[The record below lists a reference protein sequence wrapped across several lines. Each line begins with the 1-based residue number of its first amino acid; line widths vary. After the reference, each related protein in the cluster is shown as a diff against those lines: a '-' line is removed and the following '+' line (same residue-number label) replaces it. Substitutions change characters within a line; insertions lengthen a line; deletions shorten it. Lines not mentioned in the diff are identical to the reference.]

1 MRRSKKPSARLAM
14 AMSAGRAR
22 TGPVSV
28 LDGGAAAAAVPTYAC
43 LIVDKFG
50 LLGRWLI

>member
-1 MRRSKKPSARLAM
+1 MRRSIKPSAILAM

-28 LDGGAAAAAVPTYAC
+28 LDGGAAAAAVPAYAC
-43 LIVDKFG
+43 LIIDKFR
-50 LLGRWLI
+50 LLGRCLI